1 MDGIGLGLDG
11 IRVLIISPR
20 PYCGVVVGGDYDD
33 DHHDI
38 PRVSPGTE

>member
-11 IRVLIISPR
+11 IRALIISPR
-20 PYCGVVVGGDYDD
+20 PSCGVAGGGYYDD
-33 DHHDI
+33 NHHDI

>member
-11 IRVLIISPR
+11 IRVLIISSR
-20 PYCGVVVGGDYDD
+20 PYCGVVGGDYDD